1 MAMPFQKQLLTIEEF
16 ERAWEGG
23 AFPPDARLELIRGEV
38 VEMSP
43 IGDPHFLSVMFLG
56 DLLSELR
63 PGAISACRVRYVSPC
78 RIGPSAGRRRLPAPV
93 EFQAAPSTRRGRPPR
108 RRGLGLHPRL

>member
-1 MAMPFQKQLLTIEEF
+1 MAVPFQKQLLTIEEF

-43 IGDPHFLSVMFLG
+43 IGDPHALCVMWLC
-56 DLLSELR
+56 DLFPTS
-63 PGAISACRVRYVSPC
+63 
-78 RIGPSAGRRRLPAPV
+78 GP
-93 EFQAAPSTRRGRPPR
+93 RGS
-108 RRGLGLHPRL
+108 

>member
-16 ERAWEGG
+16 ERAWEEG

-43 IGDPHFLSVMFLG
+43 
-56 DLLSELR
+56 SETVTPCALC
-63 PGAISACRVRYVSPC
+63 GSAISCRS
-78 RIGPSAGRRRLPAPV
+78 SD
-93 EFQAAPSTRRGRPPR
+93 PR
-108 RRGLGLHPRL
+108 ES